1 MTSKVKPESII
12 LCGGKT
18 SRFGG
23 NKADA
28 CVGGRRIIERI
39 FSVLDPISSR
49 IIAVVSDNN
58 TDIHVPDGALVVADV
73 LPGSGPLGGLYTGL
87 LNANSDHVLL
97 VGCDMPFLN
106 AGLISLMF
114 SLAEGYDAVA
124 PRLDGEYIEPL
135 HTIYTRAC
143 LDSIKSRLER
153 GQQSLWPVLKEVNTR
168 YLEREE
174 YLPLDPRMLSF
185 FNINVPE
192 DLEYAN
198 RIAAQMDNDITCN
211 E

>member
-1 MTSKVKPESII
+1 MSSTAKPVSII

-23 NKADA
+23 NKANA
-28 CVGGRRIIERI
+28 CVGGRQVIERI
-39 FSVLDPISSR
+39 FRVLEPISSR
-49 IIAVVSDNN
+49 IIAVTSDSN
-58 TDIHVPDGALVVADV
+58 TEIRLPGDALVVADV
-73 LPGSGPLGGLYTGL
+73 YPGMGPLGGLYTGL
-87 LNANSDHVLL
+87 LNADSDRVLL

-114 SLAEGYDAVA
+114 SLVDGYDAVA
-124 PRLDGEYIEPL
+124 PRLDSEYIEPL
-135 HTIYTRAC
+135 HTIYARAC
-143 LDSIKSRLER
+143 LDRIKSRLER

-174 YLPLDPRMLSF
+174 YLPLDPLMLSF

-198 RIAAQMDNDITCN
+198 RIAAQMDNDIICN
-211 E
+211 K